1 MFLLSEEEKIS
12 FLKVVYSVCMLDK
25 KLSQEEEDILD
36 ALKKVFNID
45 KFDQIKLDSNEITS
59 EINKIKKTIPII
71 YLFNILYELGKY
83 YKKEENWKPKTEEHK
98 KIIDG
103 LLAEVDCKEIKKS
116 QKFIYYKN
124 PEDINPED
132 HHRPLGGTI
141 SGILDYFKK
150 RK

>member
-1 MFLLSEEEKIS
+1 
-12 FLKVVYSVCMLDK
+12 MLDK

-103 LLAEVDCKEIKKS
+103 LLAEVDCKEIEKS

-124 PEDINPED
+124 AED
-132 HHRPLGGTI
+132 HHRPLGAIGGFIALKAKLGT
-141 SGILDYFKK
+141 SDILDYFKK